1 MSVLEAHE
9 ANERAEHAHHA
20 EDPFIT
26 KVSITIALL
35 AVSAAIVGSL
45 ETVQSATAITATSKA
60 VLSQDIATDAWN
72 EFQADSLKKHIYG
85 VAGDTPGPNANRYHT
100 TAADQVKA
108 QTAAKSRAQAGEH
121 DRDHLIETAEA
132 AERRHHWLTA
142 AAALLE
148 IGIGLSSVSII
159 TKNRLFWF
167 GALMLGLCRART
179 LPHQLAGLRY
189 PHRHLSVCFQ
199 SERCLRLESGPE
211 LDRIG
216 AP

>member
-26 KVSITIALL
+26 RVSITIALL

-45 ETVQSATAITATSKA
+45 ETVESAKAITATSKA
-60 VLSQDIATDAWN
+60 VLSQDRATDAWN
-72 EFQADSLKKHIYG
+72 EYQADSLKKHIYG
-85 VAGDTPGPNANRYHT
+85 VAADAPGPNADRYRK
-100 TAADQVKA
+100 TASDQVGA
-108 QTAAKSRAQAGEH
+108 QTAAKTRAQAGEH
-121 DRDHLIETAEA
+121 DRDRLIEVAEA

-148 IGIGLSSVSII
+148 IGIGVSSVSII

-167 GALMLGLCRART
+167 GALTLGVV
-179 LPHQLAGLRY
+179 GLV
-189 PHRHLSVCFQ
+189 LF
-199 SERCLRLESGPE
+199 L
-211 LDRIG
+211 IG
-216 AP
+216 WLV